1 MSSNSSDVVIQDPL
15 LLCDMGDC
23 PAQATVTLE
32 FGHSW
37 LRMCAHHAYG
47 VDPEGETQPKQDQP
61 DQDQA
66 EEKAGEEIE
75 QQTA

>member
-1 MSSNSSDVVIQDPL
+1 MSIDSSDVVVNDPL

-47 VDPEGETQPKQDQP
+47 IDPEGETQPDESQP
-61 DQDQA
+61 
-66 EEKAGEEIE
+66 EAGERAE